1 MQSSPAPTSN
11 ARILA
16 AEIIGTTILMLGGP
30 GAAVL
35 AGDRLGVLG
44 VALSFGFTLTALAY
58 VIGPVSG
65 CHVNPAVTLAM
76 WLTRKVSTTAL
87 PFYWIGQFLGA
98 ALGGLIVFGIAN
110 GVDGWDRGSFA
121 ANGWA
126 ELSSGGYGL
135 GSTIVV
141 ELVFTALLVF
151 VFLSVTN
158 RHAFT
163 GMGGLAVGL
172 TYAFVHLVTSSVDN
186 TGVNP
191 ARSFGTA
198 IFADNGSY
206 DALLQLWAFVVFP
219 LLGAVVGVFVWL
231 LADDAT
237 LEDTALANPALIR
250 ARDLADRAVDEV
262 VEEIEEITD

>member
-1 MQSSPAPTSN
+1 MDSSN

-16 AEIIGTTILMLGGP
+16 AETVGTTVLMLGGP

-35 AGDRLGVLG
+35 AGDQIGVLG

-58 VIGPVSG
+58 VLGPVSG

-76 WLTRKVSTTAL
+76 WIARKVTSTSVL
-87 PFYWIGQFLGA
+87 FYWIGQLLGA
-98 ALGGLIVFGIAN
+98 AIGGLMIYGIAN
-110 GVDGWDRGSFA
+110 GVDGWDRGSFDS
-121 ANGWA
+121 NGWG
-126 ELSSGGYGL
+126 ELSPGGYGL

-158 RHAFT
+158 RRSFA

-172 TYAFVHLVTSSVDN
+172 TYALINLVTYNVDS

-198 IFADNGSY
+198 IFADNGAY
-206 DALLQLWAFVVFP
+206 DALLQLWAFFVFP
-219 LLGAVVGVFVWL
+219 LLGSVIGVLVWL

-237 LEDTALANPALIR
+237 LEETALYSAAL
-250 ARDLADRAVDEV
+250 ARVRDVADRAMDEV
-262 VEEIEEITD
+262 VEEIEDITD